1 MRYNLVLVLTLL
13 LSPFSVALADRFQD
27 TVEIFRSAG
36 ESGTFFDKSYGHAV
50 FPTIGRAGVGI
61 GGARGSGRV
70 FVGGKHVGDTTM
82 TQLTVGLQLGAQG
95 YSMIVFFEDERAFRE
110 FTGGSFEFSAQ
121 AKAVAI
127 TAGASATAS
136 TAGSSVGA
144 SGGRHDATTV
154 GGFHRG
160 TAVFTVA
167 RGGLMYEASIGG
179 ARFSYRPGPGENSDP
194 SVQ

>member
-1 MRYNLVLVLTLL
+1 MRYNLVLVLSLL
-13 LSPFSVALADRFQD
+13 LSPFSAAIADRFQD
-27 TVEIFRSAG
+27 TVEVFRSAG
-36 ESGTFFDKSYGHAV
+36 ESGTFFGKSYGYAV
-50 FPTIGRAGVGI
+50 FPTIGRAGIGI

-70 FVGGKHVGDTTM
+70 FVGGRHVGDATM

-95 YSMIVFFEDERAFRE
+95 YSMIVFFEDERAFKE
-110 FTGGSFEFSAQ
+110 FTSGSFEFSAQ

-136 TAGSSVGA
+136 TAGSSAGA

-154 GGFHRG
+154 GGFRRG

-179 ARFSYRPGPGENSDP
+179 ARFSYRPASN
-194 SVQ
+194 